1 MQKPSLT
8 AKEASQGTLRFT
20 YVTFM
25 LTLYHKSQ
33 QHFVYIL
40 KIHSL
45 QTKLHSKYTPFMVS
59 IFHLN
64 FPSIITLMLASQVGS
79 NGESYGSKCFST
91 PFLFWSIFTHQYF
104 LNLIPKAN
112 KKENCLIQRRYILNG
127 TSYNRY
133 ELNFIRINIYIFN

>member
-64 FPSIITLMLASQVGS
+64 FPSIITLMLARYNSRKSWFQMLQHS
-79 NGESYGSKCFST
+79 FS
-91 PFLFWSIFTHQYF
+91 FFGLSSFFILQYF
-104 LNLIPKAN
+104 LNSVNSKSQLEGEYPNSVDMQKWQYY
-112 KKENCLIQRRYILNG
+112 K
-127 TSYNRY
+127 RY
-133 ELNFIRINIYIFN
+133 ESSFSIS